1 MSSFIPYASFAS
13 VVSNIPSSS
22 PSSEPIVPP
31 RHTENGFKTLRTA
44 YPTWSAL
51 RAYLTSGAG
60 GALKVAFQNEHYA
73 LVHYVKGQSNL
84 SLPHVRLFRSVVW
97 DVIDNL
103 PVSVTAPKSEDGESL
118 PSEAGDFVVT
128 PFHDGV
134 LVGQF
139 HCKYTGQTLMHTR
152 TYFGGANTFYSKK
165 TFGEMFAEAVDSSL
179 LSPQQGQS
187 FTYVLQHPE
196 NRVVTPVVRPRAVCV
211 HVAQVL
217 PDGVVESSPVWERA
231 VSYRRGLHDT
241 AGDVLARYNAGGPLD
256 QGVCVLS
263 LGTDYKRFK
272 VRKPAYNAIRVLRG
286 NNASLD
292 YTWLTLWQSATIH
305 DYLKAYPEEK
315 DRAHA
320 LMNAWKT
327 ATGEVFRY
335 YEDVFKRHTLTMA
348 QAPRKYKPLLY
359 ELHELYKST
368 RTPIAWAACKEFMNR
383 RDVPQMLSILRWD
396 ARNGAT
402 TAAAATT
409 ATLATAVSARAAATT
424 ATATTYTNL
433 VVLATPAIIAADAAA
448 AEAAAE
454 AEAAVAAEDDDTDYS
469 DMPALI
475 HISELQ
481 GLPPPA
487 SDSLPVPRV
496 ESGPVV

>member
-1 MSSFIPYASFAS
+1 
-13 VVSNIPSSS
+13 V
-22 PSSEPIVPP
+22 
-31 RHTENGFKTLRTA
+31 
-44 YPTWSAL
+44 
-51 RAYLTSGAG
+51 G

-73 LVHYVKGQSNL
+73 LVHYVKGTSNL

-97 DVIDNL
+97 DIVDNL

-118 PSEAGDFVVT
+118 PTELGDFVVT

-139 HCKYTGQTLMHTR
+139 HCKYTGQTLIHTR
-152 TYFGGANTFYSKK
+152 TYFGGGNTFYSKK
-165 TFGEMFAEAVDSSL
+165 TFGEMFADALAAEASL
-179 LSPQQGQS
+179 LSPHAGQS

-196 NRVVTPVVRPRAVCV
+196 NRVVTPVGRPRAVCV
-211 HVAQVL
+211 HVAHVL

-263 LGTDYKRFK
+263 IGSNYKRFK
-272 VRKPAYNAIRVLRG
+272 VRKPAYNAIRMLRG

-292 YTWLTLWQSATIH
+292 YTWLSLWQSATIH

-315 DRAHA
+315 DRAYA
-320 LMNAWKT
+320 LMNLWKT

-396 ARNGAT
+396 ARNGPT
-402 TAAAATT
+402 TAAA
-409 ATLATAVSARAAATT
+409 TLAAAVSARAAATVAT
-424 ATATTYTNL
+424 ATTVTTYTNL
-433 VVLATPAIIAADAAA
+433 VVLATPDIIAADAAA
-448 AEAAAE
+448 EAVE
-454 AEAAVAAEDDDTDYS
+454 AEAAEDDDNDYS

-481 GLPPPA
+481 GLPPPP
-487 SDSLPVPRV
+487 SDSLPVARV
-496 ESGPVV
+496 ESGPVA